1 MFMAQNEVR
10 VTLSKELKERLEA
23 RAKSLGI
30 KATEYVRSLI
40 IEDFK
45 REIKKSRP

>member
-1 MFMAQNEVR
+1 MDMAQTEIR
-10 VTLSKELKERLEA
+10 ITLSKELKERLEQ

-30 KATEYVRSLI
+30 KIPAYVRSLI

-45 REIKKSRP
+45 KEIRKF